1 MALSRV
7 ITGAPSATP
16 SAAMSRSCISGIAE
30 SRSSNSSC
38 PHPYPKPHASNSTS
52 VMPK

>member
-30 SRSSNSSC
+30 SRSSNSSWA
-38 PHPYPKPHASNSTS
+38 PYPKPHASNSTS